1 MLNILLVLTLGLVTG
16 MVSGLLGVGGGLL
29 MVPIFTY
36 IFKMEMPRAI
46 GTSLAIIVPIA
57 LVGSF
62 KHFLSGN
69 VELKN
74 LAFFIIAAL
83 IGGWLGA
90 TLVNVLPVAVLKK
103 IFAVFLVCVACQMFF
118 NK

>member
-1 MLNILLVLTLGLVTG
+1 MQILLVVALGIVTG

-36 IFKMEMPRAI
+36 VFNMTIHKAI

-62 KHFLSGN
+62 KHFLNGN
-69 VELKN
+69 VELKG
-74 LAFFIIAAL
+74 LIFFIVAAL
-83 IGGWLGA
+83 LGGWLGA
-90 TLVNVLPVAVLKK
+90 TLAAHLPVPVLKK
-103 IFAVFLVCVACQMFF
+103 VFAVFLVCVAVNMFF

>member
-1 MLNILLVLTLGLVTG
+1 MQILLVLFLGVLTG

-46 GTSLAIIVPIA
+46 GTSLAVIVPIA

-74 LAFFIIAAL
+74 LAFFIVAAL
-83 IGGWLGA
+83 VGGWLGA
-90 TLVNVLPVAVLKK
+90 TLVSVLPIPVLKK
-103 IFAVFLVCVACQMFF
+103 LFAVFLVCVAVHMFL

>member
-1 MLNILLVLTLGLVTG
+1 MQIVLVLVLGVVTG

-36 IFKMEMPRAI
+36 VFKMDIHKAI
-46 GTSLAIIVPIA
+46 GTSLAVIVPIA

-62 KHFLSGN
+62 RHFLSGN
-69 VELKN
+69 VEMKS
-74 LAFFIIAAL
+74 LAFFIGAAL

-90 TLVNVLPVAVLKK
+90 TLASSLPVPVLKK
-103 IFAVFLVCVACQMFF
+103 IFATFLVFVAFQMFF
-118 NK
+118 SK